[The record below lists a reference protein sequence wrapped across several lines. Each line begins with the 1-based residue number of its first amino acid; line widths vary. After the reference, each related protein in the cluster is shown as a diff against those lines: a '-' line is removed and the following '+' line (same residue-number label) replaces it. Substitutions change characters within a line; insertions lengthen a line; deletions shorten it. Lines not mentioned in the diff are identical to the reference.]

1 VQGACQKRE
10 RREQREGSRE
20 RAGSTLDGI
29 AERCRKRSAT
39 SREKDVARYA
49 GWRNSLPTTKKL
61 R

>member
-1 VQGACQKRE
+1 VQGPCQNRE
-10 RREQREGSRE
+10 RREQGEGSRE
-20 RAGSTLDGI
+20 RESTLDVI
-29 AERCRKRSAT
+29 DERCRKRSAT